1 MDEEI
6 IRKRTEN
13 VVIEPGPWIFQALFS
28 ILFSATQFVPL
39 YFCRNTT
46 APYTGRRDHGFSFH
60 GRNKRSCQTSSAP
73 PKLGTADGD
82 AGCCIRLSE
91 YVCMFFLACTSLYL
105 HSVLSSPLNFL
116 LWFFTPHHKCLQL
129 TLLAHH
135 SVFSFPMMHNLPSGF
150 FSLPSSQKEE
160 WMGQRPQWW

>member
-1 MDEEI
+1 M
-6 IRKRTEN
+6 N
-13 VVIEPGPWIFQALFS
+13 FSVLFS
-28 ILFSATQFVPL
+28 VTQFVPL
-39 YFCRNTT
+39 YFCKNTT

-60 GRNKRSCQTSSAP
+60 GRNKRSCQTSFAS
-73 PKLGTADGD
+73 PKRVAVDGD

-116 LWFFTPHHKCLQL
+116 LDSSHHI
-129 TLLAHH
+129 TNA
-135 SVFSFPMMHNLPSGF
+135 SSSPYWPATVFFSFPMLHNLPSGF

-160 WMGQRPQWW
+160 WMGQRPQ